1 MTTLVHED
9 GATNPTTKVDMM
21 KTTQISRTEKQV
33 VSRETRTQYWQ
44 GCPNGPTFAEVAEAK
59 DTVDTLCIDPVW
71 ADLFRGSRVR
81 ELGFQDHAILTWA
94 TWIAREC
101 GICVL
106 RSLRLLLIARDGEHM
121 ARLVEGG
128 AA

>member
-1 MTTLVHED
+1 MTRGRRTPQQKVD
-9 GATNPTTKVDMM
+9 TMRTTKV
-21 KTTQISRTEKQV
+21 SRTEKEI

-94 TWIAREC
+94 TWIAREY

-106 RSLRLLLIARDGEHM
+106 RSLRLLLLARDGEHM
-121 ARLVEGG
+121 SRLVEGG